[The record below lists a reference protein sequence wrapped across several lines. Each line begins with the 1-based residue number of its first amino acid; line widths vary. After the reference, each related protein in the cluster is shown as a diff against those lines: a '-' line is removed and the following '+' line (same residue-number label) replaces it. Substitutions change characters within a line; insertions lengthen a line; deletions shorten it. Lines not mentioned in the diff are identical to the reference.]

1 MSIGPI
7 INSRNKHVT
16 LENLNV
22 SLYNSIDTYFKF
34 LGYFLEK
41 LKPLRFGNKKGFAV
55 PHNGII
61 FSENSE
67 KISSH

>member
-1 MSIGPI
+1 MNEPVIEGGQAGQVV
-7 INSRNKHVT
+7 RDMGV
-16 LENLNV
+16 
-22 SLYNSIDTYFKF
+22 F
-34 LGYFLEK
+34 LRGITASTWRDIMAMARSW
-41 LKPLRFGNKKGFAV
+41 PLRFGNKKGFAV

>member
-1 MSIGPI
+1 MTDYHNDTRHMFG
-7 INSRNKHVT
+7 
-16 LENLNV
+16 
-22 SLYNSIDTYFKF
+22 SLLMKYICY
-34 LGYFLEK
+34 
-41 LKPLRFGNKKGFAV
+41 PLRFGNTKGFAV

>member
-1 MSIGPI
+1 MYNLLGVIA
-7 INSRNKHVT
+7 RNPFA
-16 LENLNV
+16 
-22 SLYNSIDTYFKF
+22 SGI
-34 LGYFLEK
+34 
-41 LKPLRFGNKKGFAV
+41 KKGFAV

>member
-1 MSIGPI
+1 MLTNKRDFDRPR
-7 INSRNKHVT
+7 NLVVSRH
-16 LENLNV
+16 LFPYLN
-22 SLYNSIDTYFKF
+22 T
-34 LGYFLEK
+34 
-41 LKPLRFGNKKGFAV
+41 PLRFGNKKGFAV

>member
-1 MSIGPI
+1 MRSMVFSEKKEFKNELMVGPI
-7 INSRNKHVT
+7 IKCILV
-16 LENLNV
+16 LVL
-22 SLYNSIDTYFKF
+22 L
-34 LGYFLEK
+34 